1 MADKLSKFNIK
12 GTLADVID
20 AEARASIAELT
31 EDVSGMASDVSS
43 AVTTAEDAKTTAED
57 AQSAAE
63 AAQGDA
69 ETAQTSANSALTAA
83 QAAQTSANSAL
94 TAAQAAQTT
103 ANSKL
108 SPSDAWKIGV
118 VSATRNSV
126 TIAAGAYTTIQ
137 SGAVTGNNVT
147 PLFAYCP
154 TTTQLA
160 CIRLYTGSGTIY
172 AVMDNIGSNS
182 ITGNVTINIVYAYK

>member
-20 AEARASIAELT
+20 EEARASIAELT

-83 QAAQTSANSAL
+83 QAAQT
-94 TAAQAAQTT
+94 T

-108 SPSDAWKIGV
+108 SPSDAWKIEV

-147 PLFAYCP
+147 PLFAFCP

>member
-20 AEARASIAELT
+20 AEARASIAELS

-43 AVTTAEDAKTTAED
+43 AVSTAED
-57 AQSAAE
+57 
-63 AAQGDA
+63 
-69 ETAQTSANSALTAA
+69 AQTSANSALT
-83 QAAQTSANSAL
+83 
-94 TAAQAAQTT
+94 TAEDAQTT
-103 ANSKL
+103 ANGKL

-118 VSATRNSV
+118 VSATRNSATV
-126 TIAAGAYTTIQ
+126 APGTAITIQ

-160 CIRLYTGSGTIY
+160 CIRLYTESGAIG
-172 AVMDNIGSNS
+172 AVMDNVGSQS